1 MFDAPS
7 RREFVESL
15 GNYRLLNNVYKIE
28 CENIPQGG
36 VRCVLLHAVTLSR
49 A

>member
-1 MFDAPS
+1 VFDAPS

-28 CENIPQGG
+28 CENIPQE
-36 VRCVLLHAVTLSR
+36 VSDACYYTS
-49 A
+49 